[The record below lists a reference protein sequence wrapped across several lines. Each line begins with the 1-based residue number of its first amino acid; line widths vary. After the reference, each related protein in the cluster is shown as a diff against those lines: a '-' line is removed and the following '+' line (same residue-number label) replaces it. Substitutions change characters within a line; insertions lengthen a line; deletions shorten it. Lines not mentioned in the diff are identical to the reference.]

1 MTTAITNAI
10 NTAFGAA
17 VASASGARILLTDPA
32 SPATDVGVNTTA
44 APGFQGTTGFTV
56 TGGGLANN
64 ANTRVRYEESE
75 TVTTVGNRMVTV
87 IDATTKRMVYMDR
100 FNQIDYR
107 LQVSRLKA
115 LAERYQPDAIIAEAN
130 SMGGPLVETLQ
141 WEDLPVQPF
150 TTTNA
155 TKAAII
161 DGLALAFERGELTIL
176 NDATLINELQAYESE
191 RLPSGLIRYSAP
203 EGMHDDCVMSLAL
216 AWAAV
221 ADSGPLLLWGD
232 R

>member
-1 MTTAITNAI
+1 MRRGLPERVFAQEIEAAFLDDAGGVFRRVMDCATATEAQPEQGHQYLFGVDWARTN
-10 NTAFGAA
+10 
-17 VASASGARILLTDPA
+17 DW
-32 SPATDVGVNTTA
+32 
-44 APGFQGTTGFTV
+44 TV
-56 TGGGLANN
+56 
-64 ANTRVRYEESE
+64 
-75 TVTTVGNRMVTV
+75 VTV

-216 AWAAV
+216 AWYGC
-221 ADSGPLLLWGD
+221 STTGPLIW
-232 R
+232 